1 MTCGTTLWNFIV
13 AVCGKRQAVCGFL
26 LLPCLL
32 LVGAG
37 CARVSTG
44 QWVRLSCVP
53 VYGGFNWGGVTV
65 HPSYVPASLY
75 SRPRRM
81 YSAGAHA
88 EFEIKGHPL
97 ETGLDWH
104 VFDHMLDYAGPL
116 RTIEDRRLEYSQL
129 RVPLTYNLDLL
140 RDSIGRPGADLKLGM
155 SAGYTALLKVSDR
168 GIREGSKP
176 YTFTRCDIGPQ
187 LGFVFY
193 LSGLRFSGFVPGL
206 FLDAY
211 LGTTIYRDDGMARDG
226 YGRNYYLRA
235 GLTVRAFER

>member
-1 MTCGTTLWNFIV
+1 VTRPLVFV
-13 AVCGKRQAVCGFL
+13 LLPYFL
-26 LLPCLL
+26 LL
-32 LVGAG
+32 GAG

-44 QWVRLSCVP
+44 EGVRLSSVP

-75 SRPRRM
+75 SQPRRM

-88 EFEIKGHPL
+88 EFEVKGHPV

-104 VFDHMLDYAGPL
+104 VFDHMLNYAGPL

-140 RDSIGRPGADLKLGM
+140 RDSSGLPVADLKLGM
-155 SAGYTALLKVSDR
+155 SGGYTAILRVSDR
-168 GIREGSKP
+168 GIAEGSKP
-176 YTFTRCDIGPQ
+176 YTFTRCDAGPQ

-193 LSGLRFSGFVPGL
+193 LSGLRFSGLVPGL

-211 LGTTIYRDDGMARDG
+211 VGTIIYSDDGMARDG
-226 YGRNYYLRA
+226 YGRSNYLRA
-235 GLTVRAFER
+235 GLTARTFER